1 MRRLFH
7 LMLSTTTKKT
17 PKCSTSPTTNS
28 LSSTCITSM
37 DSVKASLPTRQLDK
51 WAEILLSSSL
61 DPLSSDQESTF
72 NTGMETDSP
81 NGTTSSS
88 PSQESSTSKCTV
100 FHSLVMTSAVST
112 TTLGLNSA
120 QDGCSLDLSIHSLVT
135 TTETNRSLK
144 SLTLSQLTSTF
155 SPHQSRHWTW
165 DTSSWNTT
173 TICSSRIT
181 VSALFSVLFSGSSP
195 KMMDLFTKKPSSSW
209 VMLWWLLPSPIK
221 ETQTPTQLDYPFTSH
236 PAVSSMISTPKKDW
250 LVELIS

>member
-1 MRRLFH
+1 MQKF
-7 LMLSTTTKKT
+7 
-17 PKCSTSPTTNS
+17 STSPTMNS
-28 LSSTCITSM
+28 LSSICIISM
-37 DSVKASLPTRQLDK
+37 DSVKASLPTRLLDK
-51 WAEILLSSSL
+51 WVEILPSSSQ
-61 DPLSSDQESTF
+61 DPLSSDQESMS
-72 NTGMETDSP
+72 NTGMETDSL
-81 NGTTSSS
+81 NGITSNS
-88 PSQESSTSKCTV
+88 PSQESSTSKCTA
-100 FHSLVMTSAVST
+100 FHSSVMTFADST
-112 TTLGLNSA
+112 TTPGLNSA
-120 QDGCSLDLSIHSLVT
+120 QDGCSLDLSILSLVI
-135 TTETNRSLK
+135 TTEMSPSLK

-236 PAVSSMISTPKKDW
+236 PAVSSMISTPKKD
-250 LVELIS
+250 